1 MELREFFEHLSG
13 AQRVYGQPYEKDG
26 ATVIPAVSVRAGGG
40 FGQGDVQGQVT
51 GGTGGGGGAI
61 ARPVGA
67 YVIKNGEVSWE
78 PAIDVNRI
86 VLGGQILAGIALI
99 VIALRAGFRRS

>member
-40 FGQGDVQGQVT
+40 FGQGDVGSQVR
-51 GGTGGGGGAI
+51 GGMGGGGGAI

-67 YVIKNGEVSWE
+67 YVVRDGEVSWA
-78 PAIDVNRI
+78 PAVDVNRI
-86 VLGGQILAGIALI
+86 VLGAQILAGLALI
-99 VIALRAGFRRS
+99 VFVLRAGLRRS